1 MIQIDEYDTPWE
13 VACKLINATYI
24 TTVFSKELEREMFP
38 NEDILAIAHHL
49 EHYARTEMELEKMR
63 MSEEVLIR

>member
-13 VACKLINATYI
+13 VACKLINATHTI
-24 TTVFSKELEREMFP
+24 TIFNKEREEEMFH

-49 EHYARTEMELEKMR
+49 GNYARTEIELETRKM
-63 MSEEVLIR
+63 SKEDFTL

>member
-13 VACKLINATYI
+13 VACKLINATY
-24 TTVFSKELEREMFP
+24 TRTVLKKEIESEMFC

-49 EHYARTEMELEKMR
+49 GNYARTEMELETRKM
-63 MSEEVLIR
+63 SKEVSTL

>member
-13 VACKLINATYI
+13 VACKLINATYT
-24 TTVFSKELEREMFP
+24 TTVFNKEIEKEMFH

>member
-13 VACKLINATYI
+13 VACKLINATRTI
-24 TTVFSKELEREMFP
+24 TVFNKEREEEMFR

-49 EHYARTEMELEKMR
+49 ESYARTEMELEKMR